1 MGSTHESGSPS
12 CGSNIGVMRQ
22 RGTRVLLFAFLLLP
36 LAGALGGHDNVVVDP
51 AFKRHAGQVVALG
64 KPDARGRVY
73 SLQLKRLPAAPDF
86 APGEL
91 RGWRLTLLAGKRF
104 SQAFEVVGNTGS
116 EVTVSAQGESLEG
129 VAAKDLFVIEN
140 TPLLPSSAARQ

>member
-1 MGSTHESGSPS
+1 
-12 CGSNIGVMRQ
+12 MRSQ
-22 RGTRVLLFAFLLLP
+22 ALRAAFLALLVF
-36 LAGALGGHDNVVVDP
+36 LSRTGMAGHDNVVVDP

-64 KPDARGRVY
+64 KPDAQGRVY
-73 SLQLKRLPAAPDF
+73 SLQLRRLPPGPDF

-104 SQAFEVVGNTGS
+104 SQAFEVVGNTGT